1 MRSTKFKECNI
12 GFYFVYWK
20 YFNKLYFK
28 QNFAT
33 WFLLQAKTIL
43 IHLILHNSYAFRNDM
58 HCGVFLKSAF
68 YGLMRHF
75 CYAFLHSIFAD
86 SIGSVST
93 MLQKFCK
100 KYPQNQTHFFSWNEI
115 KIRKFS
121 LILRRSPR
129 YIVTTE

>member
-20 YFNKLYFK
+20 HFNKLYFK

-43 IHLILHNSYAFRNDM
+43 IHLILHNRYAFRNDM

-75 CYAFLHSIFAD
+75 CYAFSSFYFCRYWICVYNSAK
-86 SIGSVST
+86 I
-93 MLQKFCK
+93 LQKLFHK
-100 KYPQNQTHFFSWNEI
+100 PDTIFLSWKEI

-121 LILRRSPR
+121 LIRWSN
-129 YIVTTE
+129 